1 MPSPSRNDT
10 RKMSRKYDTDDSEGE
25 SNNGNAS
32 PNRGPER
39 NINELLVRALAEAA
53 NPGFGDEEPEVLE
66 APPNTNSAVQ
76 NESKRSSD
84 GSDEQQHSKQRKG
97 EEEDPQVLEERR
109 RKAEYDAK
117 MEAEERKAAD
127 LQLSM
132 MSDHVE
138 HSSTRPMRER
148 AKYIPLRLTYEER
161 KSLRLVNAAIN
172 VSDYTTV
179 VDVEFKNRARRNHV
193 QLQHIVAFLSGLL
206 AATNYDIGQGVLQD
220 RNFTPYEED
229 IKTMLEIAR
238 RYKITNPEKM
248 RSEYGKLVY
257 LMQDAVSESTQALL
271 GVNIHRPVKTVYDVL
286 HEKGGL
292 ELLDDPQIA
301 HATAEILADKRKPR
315 TIIQAEIRRK
325 EKAAEYLVRRYTSRR
340 LSADDIRACMYS
352 ISDNN
357 SFLNSN
363 RKPVVDC
370 IELLKQY
377 FSPATVE
384 PGASLCIDEGVA
396 GSRLSHTHELQ
407 YNYVLQSLTLWAAIL
422 EDMFRLWYLAEQDL
436 LSATQPYELRNTGQG
451 LQRVQQSPRVFK
463 AMHEILAHTKQTLGG
478 WVGSSVIHLGD
489 HNVPNTLVFIDK
501 YTQVARILGP
511 LITTLN
517 NLETACTENEGL
529 ARYLQAYGGIEKAKR
544 DILQDFFTHAF
555 DGSGGD
561 NFFDA
566 GSCIDGRLTS
576 AWNWCSQLSSKPY
589 YPLFRLTGF
598 LSFDG
603 QFEK

>member
-1 MPSPSRNDT
+1 
-10 RKMSRKYDTDDSEGE
+10 MSSKNNFSDSEDSDKEGKSNSE
-25 SNNGNAS
+25 SPGKGS
-32 PNRGPER
+32 QR
-39 NINELLVRALAEAA
+39 NINSLLVRALADAA
-53 NPGFGDEEPEVLE
+53 NPGYGDDEPEILE
-66 APPNTNSAVQ
+66 APPSSGGSQ
-76 NESKRSSD
+76 NDAKRSND
-84 GSDEQQHSKQRKG
+84 IDEPQNQTKHRKS
-97 EEEDPQVLEERR
+97 EEAADAKTQEEQRR
-109 RKAEYDAK
+109 REAL
-117 MEAEERKAAD
+117 MLAEEQRAAD
-127 LQLSM
+127 LHLSM
-132 MSDHVE
+132 MSETSKGEESAAHI
-138 HSSTRPMRER
+138 MRER

-172 VSDYTTV
+172 VSDYTTA
-179 VDVEFKNRARRNHV
+179 VDIIFKNKAKRHHV

-206 AATNYDIGQGVLQD
+206 AATNYDIGQEVLQD
-220 RNFTPYEED
+220 RNFTPHEES

-248 RSEYGKLVY
+248 RSEYGKLVFM
-257 LMQDAVSESTQALL
+257 MQDSVSESTQPLL
-271 GVNIHRPVKTVYDVL
+271 GVNIHKPVHTVYDL
-286 HEKGGL
+286 LQAKGGL
-292 ELLDDPQIA
+292 ELLDDPAIVN
-301 HATAEILADKRKPR
+301 ATSEILPDKNKHRSL
-315 TIIQAEIRRK
+315 IQAEIRRK
-325 EKAAEYLVRRYTSRR
+325 EKAADYIVKRYASRR

-363 RKPVVDC
+363 RKPVVEC
-370 IELLKQY
+370 IELLKEH

-384 PGASLCIDEGVA
+384 PGYSLSIDEGVSGA
-396 GSRLSHTHELQ
+396 RLSHTHELQ

-436 LSATQPYELRNTGQG
+436 LSTTQPYELRNTGQG

-463 AMHEILAHTKQTLGG
+463 AMHEILAQTKQRLGG

-489 HNVPNTLVFIDK
+489 HNVPNTLMFIDK

-511 LITTLN
+511 LIITLN
-517 NLETACTENEGL
+517 NLEAACAESEGL
-529 ARYLQAYGGIEKAKR
+529 GRYLQAYGGIDKAKK
-544 DILQDFFTHAF
+544 DILHDFFTHAF

-603 QFEK
+603 QFDK